1 MDLVQKGKQ
10 LAQEGNYEEALD
22 AFLLALENDKEN
34 ADIHFYLGLCY
45 SSLEEFRYAKYHY
58 QMALTLNPEHPKTK
72 MVWDGLKDVIP
83 EKPPERRLTR
93 AAAAKA
99 RRAHEAEDSGP
110 AETEAP
116 PSREESLPPR
126 QEAGSGGLETKFKLT
141 DEKWEQ
147 AFPSDSLR
155 EEEKSP
161 LITFLIILVG
171 AALLVAAGYF
181 IYTFFLI

>member
-10 LAQEGNYEEALD
+10 LAQDGNYAEALD

-34 ADIHFYLGLCY
+34 PDIHFYLGLCY

-58 QMALTLNPEHPKTK
+58 QMALTLQPDHPKTK
-72 MVWDGLKDVIP
+72 MVWDGLKDVVP

-99 RRAHEAEDSGP
+99 RRGQPAEDE
-110 AETEAP
+110 ALTETEVSPPMESTPASTSAP
-116 PSREESLPPR
+116 VS
-126 QEAGSGGLETKFKLT
+126 SGLDSKYKLT
-141 DEKWEQ
+141 DEKWER
-147 AFPSDSLR
+147 AFPSDSLQ

-161 LITFLIILVG
+161 LITFFIILLG
-171 AALLVAAGYF
+171 FIIVAGIVYF
-181 IYTFFLI
+181 LMQVF